1 MLTLKKDNYRT
12 KRGRE
17 LLNAKIA
24 GYFAMCDREN
34 LIEERDKK
42 TKRPYTLTG
51 LLCWLD
57 MSETELSE
65 LEAVSRYHRRV
76 IGGAKRRIEAYIEE
90 NSLAG
95 RLSATASINSLK
107 EHFGWQS
114 KDNEEDTDAFSV
126 ELSDDIK
133 RLGE

>member
-1 MLTLKKDNYRT
+1 MIKLKNDNYRT

-17 LLNAKIA
+17 LLGAEIA

-34 LIEERDKK
+34 LLEERDKK

-57 MSETELSE
+57 MSEGELSE
-65 LEAVSRYHRRV
+65 LEKLSRYHKRI
-76 IGGAKRRIEAYIEE
+76 IGGAKRKIEAYIEE
-90 NSLAG
+90 NALAG

-107 EHFGWQS
+107 EHFGWQA
-114 KDNEEDTDAFSV
+114 KGEGDGDEAFLV
-126 ELSDDIK
+126 ELCDDVK

>member
-1 MLTLKKDNYRT
+1 MIKLKNDNYRT
-12 KRGRE
+12 KKGRE
-17 LLNAKIA
+17 LLAAEIS

-34 LIEERDKK
+34 LLEERDKK

-57 MSETELSE
+57 MSEGELAE
-65 LEAVSRYHRRV
+65 LEALSRYHRRI
-76 IGGAKRRIEAYIEE
+76 IGGAKRKIEAYIEE

-107 EHFGWQS
+107 EHFGWQTKGEGDGDEAYS
-114 KDNEEDTDAFSV
+114 L